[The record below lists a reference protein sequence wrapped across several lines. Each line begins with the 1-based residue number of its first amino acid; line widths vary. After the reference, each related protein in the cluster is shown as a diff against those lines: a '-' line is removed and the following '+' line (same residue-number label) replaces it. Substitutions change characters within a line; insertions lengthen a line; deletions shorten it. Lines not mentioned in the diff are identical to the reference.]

1 MSKIGVIGA
10 GAWGTSLASV
20 LRRAGNEVIIQ
31 AHEPETVDYINKEQV
46 NKLFLPTVKLD
57 PKIYATTELKEATN
71 AEAVLLA
78 IPAQHL
84 RNVCEKAALNWS
96 DNVPAIICTKGIEQN
111 TNALM
116 SEVISASLPKIPTA
130 VLSGPTFA
138 VEVANNLPTAVT
150 LACRDEKLGKRLINY
165 LNSRHFRIYRSSDE
179 IGAQIGGA
187 IKNVIAIACGIVEG
201 RGLGENARAA
211 LVTRGLAE
219 MIRLGVAKGGNPETL
234 SGLSGLGDLTLTC
247 YSMQSRN
254 FSLGVALGQGKLLK
268 DILNERNSVAEGVC
282 SASAVVGLAKQLEIE
297 APICNALNEV
307 INFSADIDK
316 SIEGLLSRPSRVE
329 F

>member
-1 MSKIGVIGA
+1 M
-10 GAWGTSLASV
+10 
-20 LRRAGNEVIIQ
+20 
-31 AHEPETVDYINKEQV
+31 
-46 NKLFLPTVKLD
+46 
-57 PKIYATTELKEATN
+57 
-71 AEAVLLA
+71 
-78 IPAQHL
+78 
-84 RNVCEKAALNWS
+84 
-96 DNVPAIICTKGIEQN
+96 
-111 TNALM
+111 
-116 SEVISASLPKIPTA
+116 
-130 VLSGPTFA
+130 
-138 VEVANNLPTAVT
+138 ANNLPTAVT